1 MKFSGELNE
10 YIMESSCTAGDVC
23 DLSGIS
29 AALFSRYRNGER
41 VPELGTKPFEALCC
55 ALVQLAVEKEVPGV
69 TVDAVEAAFVNCEDF
84 ISINKEQ
91 LRKNFNTLL
100 SALNVNL
107 AQLCQYT
114 NYDASTIFRIR
125 NGTRK
130 PGDAEQ
136 FAAAISSFVARKMQT
151 ASEIAAVAGL
161 IGCDADE
168 IYDLSMRWSMSAR

>member
-29 AALFSRYRNGER
+29 AASFSRNRNGER
-41 VPELGTKPFEALCC
+41 VPELGTKPFENLCS
-55 ALVQLAVEKEVPGV
+55 AIAEIAAQKKLPDITAESVKASFLACDDFVSTDKEV
-69 TVDAVEAAFVNCEDF
+69 
-84 ISINKEQ
+84 
-91 LRKNFNTLL
+91 LRQNFNTMIA
-100 SALNVNL
+100 ALNINL
-107 AQLCQYT
+107 ARLSQYT
-114 NYDASTIFRIR
+114 NYDTSAIFRIR
-125 NGTRK
+125 NGSRR